1 MRGSGILCFLV
12 LVVPAHLFII
22 CQIACPQYQQ
32 PCGMPYNCGGCCNY
46 YPPLPPPR
54 PYPIIYPG
62 PFYPVPY
69 PPVTRPSIVVKPT
82 PKPQGPVTVVVNTST
97 STKGCPALGNP
108 SAEECRSYK
117 RIFPNPT
124 TCVTPAD
131 CPHPFNTCCEDAC
144 FKGKI
149 CKTYLPT
156 FD

>member
-97 STKGCPALGNP
+97 STKEWHCPEDNDDEDYRSSLG
-108 SAEECRSYK
+108 ELVECE
-117 RIFPNPT
+117 FDT
-124 TCVTPAD
+124 D
-131 CPHPFNTCCEDAC
+131 CKTFSVRHKCCYHYILETH
-144 FKGKI
+144 I
-149 CKTYLPT
+149 CKPAVTA
-156 FD
+156 